1 MHGAPSVS
9 YPVGRSRFA
18 GGLLAAAWLLGC
30 AAALLW
36 WPHAYDP
43 WRLAAMLAALFA
55 AGAVAAWHWWRQ
67 PGGILEWD
75 GEAWSWSGCPASSVG
90 RLEVVLDLQHTL
102 LARWTAAGAMHWL
115 WLSRRQ
121 RAGRWD
127 DLRRAVYSRARPQA
141 LQPDDSPAAT
151 P

>member
-18 GGLLAAAWLLGC
+18 AGILAAGWLLGC

-36 WPHAYDP
+36 WTHSPDR
-43 WRLAAMLAALFA
+43 WRMAMMFAALAATG
-55 AGAVAAWHWWRQ
+55 AGAAWSWRSQ
-67 PGGILEWD
+67 RRGVLEWD
-75 GEAWSWSGCPASSVG
+75 GAAWSWGDAG
-90 RLEVVLDLQHTL
+90 ATAGQIEVALDLQHTL
-102 LARWTAAGAMHWL
+102 LVSWTAAGVSRWL
-115 WLSRRQ
+115 WLARSDRSE
-121 RAGRWD
+121 RWD

-141 LQPDDSPAAT
+141 LRSDRPPAAT